1 MRFPVVYFDPFLKIK
16 NRHVATSTA
25 PVTNGAPGK
34 YIGASAAVKY
44 AKMEVIISGP
54 IIPVAAI
61 ILVNAPCS

>member
-1 MRFPVVYFDPFLKIK
+1 MGLPVVYFDPFLKIK
-16 NRHVATSTA
+16 NKHIATRTA

-34 YIGASAAVKY
+34 YIGAFSAVKY

-61 ILVNAPCS
+61 ILVKAP